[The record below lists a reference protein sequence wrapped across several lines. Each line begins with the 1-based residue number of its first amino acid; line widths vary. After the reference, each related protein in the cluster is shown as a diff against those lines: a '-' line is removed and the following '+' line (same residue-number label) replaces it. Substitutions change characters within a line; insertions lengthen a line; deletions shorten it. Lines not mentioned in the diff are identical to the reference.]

1 MNDIIEVSII
11 YVYVWTLFLKMK
23 IRQNYDYQVDC
34 EENYDADIAHEM
46 HDDIDSNGVESD
58 VAPAKRRRQA
68 VSKVDPKSSKRSN
81 TSQSSSQRSGRSLPG
96 FMGGS
101 KKTRKKSS
109 HASDDWA

>member
-1 MNDIIEVSII
+1 
-11 YVYVWTLFLKMK
+11 MK
-23 IRQNYDYQVDC
+23 IRHYYDYQVDC
-34 EENYDADIAHEM
+34 EENDDADIAHEM
-46 HDDIDSNGVESD
+46 HDDIESNGVESD

-68 VSKVDPKSSKRSN
+68 VSKVNPKSSKRS
-81 TSQSSSQRSGRSLPG
+81 TISQSSSQRSGRSLPG